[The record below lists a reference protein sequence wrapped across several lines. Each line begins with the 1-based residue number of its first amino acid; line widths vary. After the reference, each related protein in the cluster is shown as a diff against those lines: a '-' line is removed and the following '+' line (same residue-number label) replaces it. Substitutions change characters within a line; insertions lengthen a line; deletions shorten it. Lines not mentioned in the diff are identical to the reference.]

1 MFFLLLTGCLISSV
15 LFLANEDFSSSHR
28 LFDKLG
34 DAKAESA
41 HEVVPWGAIPIPDLN
56 LRPSV
61 SHTLRCQNNKPGP
74 EQWSR
79 TRTINQDQTNEPETE
94 RKPEPGLVPIPDLHL
109 EPRCKQHLFV
119 QTAIRTPMIVGL
131 PTKSLRS
138 LSSAFRSLKICFDN
152 NLKI

>member
-1 MFFLLLTGCLISSV
+1 M
-15 LFLANEDFSSSHR
+15 
-28 LFDKLG
+28 
-34 DAKAESA
+34 
-41 HEVVPWGAIPIPDLN
+41 
-56 LRPSV
+56 
-61 SHTLRCQNNKPGP
+61 
-74 EQWSR
+74 
-79 TRTINQDQTNEPETE
+79 NQKQKNEPEPE

>member
-1 MFFLLLTGCLISSV
+1 M
-15 LFLANEDFSSSHR
+15 
-28 LFDKLG
+28 
-34 DAKAESA
+34 
-41 HEVVPWGAIPIPDLN
+41 
-56 LRPSV
+56 
-61 SHTLRCQNNKPGP
+61 
-74 EQWSR
+74 
-79 TRTINQDQTNEPETE
+79 NQDQNNEPEPE

-131 PTKSLRS
+131 PTKIQIEMQIQIQMQIQTAIRTPMIVGLPTKSLRS